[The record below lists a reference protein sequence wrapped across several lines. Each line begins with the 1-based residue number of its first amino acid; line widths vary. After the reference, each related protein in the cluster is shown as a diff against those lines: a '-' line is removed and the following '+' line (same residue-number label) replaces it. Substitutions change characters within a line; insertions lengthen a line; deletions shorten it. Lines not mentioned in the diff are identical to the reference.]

1 MDDGGGMLQSRLA
14 QLALVLNALNSP
26 PEKLLLALDEK
37 NLAEFGYIVLWSKWF
52 CISCDVMWS
61 IRKLLETDTSLSNV
75 VMDTGEH
82 DRMSILCIAC
92 EMVSLVTMEN
102 WWPIL

>member
-37 NLAEFGYIVLWSKWF
+37 NLAEFGYIVLWSK
-52 CISCDVMWS
+52 
-61 IRKLLETDTSLSNV
+61 
-75 VMDTGEH
+75 
-82 DRMSILCIAC
+82 
-92 EMVSLVTMEN
+92 
-102 WWPIL
+102 